1 MTCGNGSTPDGPVGS
16 AGATSTGYRW
26 EVATRVAGDMDDPTD
41 KEIDV
46 ALEELVERG
55 DAEFVGMGSDGERR
69 YRLTPQGVAKA
80 EDILKGD

>member
-1 MTCGNGSTPDGPVGS
+1 
-16 AGATSTGYRW
+16 
-26 EVATRVAGDMDDPTD
+26 MDDPTD